1 MLSEGDDM
9 KERLKQIREQAGVSQ
24 TELARRVGVTRS
36 TVSKLESGDIN
47 FTEQMIKSICR
58 EFNVNYFWL
67 TKGEGE
73 MFDALPESLVDELA
87 QQYDLDDIDKRIVL
101 GYLRLS
107 QYERN
112 TIKKYIKD
120 VFGQ

>member
-1 MLSEGDDM
+1 M
-9 KERLKQIREQAGVSQ
+9 KERLKLIRDQLGMSQ

-67 TKGEGE
+67 TEGEGD
-73 MFDALPESLVDELA
+73 MFDAVPESVVDELA
-87 QQYDLDDIDKRIVL
+87 QQYALDDLDKRIIL
-101 GYLRLS
+101 GYLHLNDA
-107 QYERN
+107 ERDA
-112 TIKKYIKD
+112 IKKYIKD